1 MGVRGPVTT
10 FRPAVA
16 AVADAVAASAP
27 VGDPAN
33 LVGTPRNNRM
43 AWPDAAAV
51 SGSRSAP

>member
-1 MGVRGPVTT
+1 MITFRNAEAADGVRVET
-10 FRPAVA
+10 AY
-16 AVADAVAASAP
+16 ASAP

-33 LVGTPRNNRM
+33 LVGTPRKYRM